1 MVASITIG
9 NQSMIIATALK
20 TYLVIASTKDNSS
33 TRFNSIF
40 FFLNCCNKW
49 KREISISCRL
59 NQYHWQFIVQINYV
73 RLDITKIF
81 YMQNILW
88 YHGTMV
94 LSTSTHT
101 HINLVDELS
110 LEDVM
115 TKMGKIVRVVT
126 IIQIVRAVTIIWVF

>member
-1 MVASITIG
+1 MGCNNYFVAKSA
-9 NQSMIIATALK
+9 IIFC
-20 TYLVIASTKDNSS
+20 LVFGI
-33 TRFNSIF
+33 
-40 FFLNCCNKW
+40 
-49 KREISISCRL
+49 
-59 NQYHWQFIVQINYV
+59 
-73 RLDITKIF
+73 
-81 YMQNILW
+81 ILW
-88 YHGTMV
+88 YHGAMV